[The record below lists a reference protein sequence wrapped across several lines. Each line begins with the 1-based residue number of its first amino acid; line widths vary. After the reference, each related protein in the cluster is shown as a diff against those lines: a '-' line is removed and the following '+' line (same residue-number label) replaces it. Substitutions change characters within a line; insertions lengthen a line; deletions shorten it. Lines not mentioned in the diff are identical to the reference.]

1 MLDSKAID
9 VVTSCLR
16 WFNEVMA
23 NPNHVIARDEV
34 ARRFTDDARMIANGQ
49 LKCAGIEAH
58 LEHFREI
65 QQKLKSFRIRL
76 PPEHSITNANEC
88 AAYYKIDYVMTDGS
102 RGIIHD
108 SALWRV
114 KDGKL
119 ALMVESVAFEGRE
132 IALENHS

>member
-1 MLDSKAID
+1 
-9 VVTSCLR
+9 
-16 WFNEVMA
+16 MA

-88 AAYYKIDYVMTDGS
+88 AAYYKIDCVMTDGS